1 MENVIELHRLNE
13 ANVDFIESYNGS
25 VRKEGGF
32 SLLIVLYQ
40 QWLAAQHE

>member
-1 MENVIELHRLNE
+1 MKQMLILSKVTTEV
-13 ANVDFIESYNGS
+13 